1 MGRVVGIDLGTT
13 NSAVAIVENGRPK
26 VIPSP
31 QGEPVLPSMIAYDNK
46 GHRLVGQAAKRQMVI
61 NPKDTV
67 LGAKRLMGRHYSS
80 NIVKKAKLKYMYDIV
95 EGPRNEAAIKV
106 ADRVFDL
113 TDVSALL
120 LEELKEIAQDYL
132 EEEVDRAVITVP
144 AYFNE
149 KQRESVRRAGE
160 KAGLQV
166 LRIINEPTAAAL
178 AYGWGKKLNEKI
190 LVYDL
195 GGGTFDV
202 SILELYEDV
211 YEVIAIGGDS
221 FLGGMDFDQRIAEH
235 LVLEFKKQTGIDLS
249 NDPIA
254 MQRRRDAAE
263 RAKKDLSS
271 LPETRITLP
280 FIAVDE
286 NGKPLNFEMVLTREK
301 MEKLTMDLVKRTL
314 KIVKQ
319 TLDEVNLSP
328 KDIDEIIL
336 VGGQTRM
343 PIISRAI
350 QEFFGKPPRK
360 GVHPDEVVALGAA
373 ILADALERGETPMV
387 FVDVLPVSIGIGL
400 AKGKFK
406 KLIKKNTRVPT
417 EVKQIFKTVKDNQPA
432 VKVKIYQGESDRV
445 EENEFI
451 GEFIFPNIRK
461 AKAGEVKIEITFKL
475 DEESILHVSA
485 RDIDTGQ
492 EVQAVFKTD
501 GVVRK
506 ETYRTDKI
514 LKKKITAV
522 KEEQT
527 GGSPSGTGEATPQKP
542 SAPATSEEKKPEEK
556 KEEGLFP
563 PEDVAQPQQSP
574 STPPK
579 EKEPDKP
586 KEKKGFW
593 KKLFSIFKK

>member
-31 QGEPVLPSMIAYDNK
+31 QGEPVVPSMLAYDNK

-61 NPKDTV
+61 NPRDTV
-67 LGAKRLMGRHYSS
+67 LGAKRLMGRHYTS
-80 NIVKKAKLKYMYDIV
+80 NIVKKAKLKFMYDIV

-106 ADRVFDL
+106 GDQILDL
-113 TDVSALL
+113 TDVSALI

-149 KQRESVRRAGE
+149 KQREAVRIAGE
-160 KAGLQV
+160 KAGLEV

-178 AYGWGKKLNEKI
+178 AYGWGKKLNEKV

-221 FLGGMDFDQRIAEH
+221 FLGGMDFDQRIAEYMVH
-235 LVLEFKKQTGIDLS
+235 EFKQQTGIDLS

-254 MQRRRDAAE
+254 MQRLRDAAE

-271 LPETRITLP
+271 LQEVRVTLPYIAMDESGQPITLD
-280 FIAVDE
+280 VTLQRD
-286 NGKPLNFEMVLTREK
+286 KV
-301 MEKLTMDLVKRTL
+301 EKLTADLVKRTL

-319 TLDEVNLSP
+319 TLDEVNLKP
-328 KDIDEIIL
+328 EDINEIIL

-343 PIISRAI
+343 PIVSKAI
-350 QEFFGKPPRK
+350 REFFGKPPRK

-373 ILADALERGETPMV
+373 ILADALERGDSPMV

-406 KLIKKNTRVPT
+406 KLIKKNTRVPA
-417 EVKQIFKTVKDNQPA
+417 EVKQVFKTVRDNQPA
-432 VKVKIYQGESDRV
+432 VKVKIYQGESEKV

-485 RDIDTGQ
+485 KDIDTG
-492 EVQAVFKTD
+492 ETVNAVFKTNE
-501 GVVRK
+501 VVRK

-514 LKKKITAV
+514 LKNKLSAI
-522 KEEQT
+522 KEEKQNT
-527 GGSPSGTGEATPQKP
+527 A
-542 SAPATSEEKKPEEK
+542 SEESKEGFDRPEGKTSQNEAGSADSENEVEK
-556 KEEGLFP
+556 INK
-563 PEDVAQPQQSP
+563 
-574 STPPK
+574 PPK
-579 EKEPDKP
+579 TSSQLRSQ
-586 KEKKGFW
+586 KKTGFW
-593 KKLFSIFKK
+593 EKLKRLFKKS